1 MRPTLRPSEVA
12 PYRCGSLLGRAS
24 EPCPLKGPSVL
35 AYVESGH
42 VALPPRGSKRL
53 GPHYSAGRLAEAQE
67 SWSTGGE
74 ARPRKTGVGG
84 VKQRVD
90 VGGRPTRFG
99 HFEDSA
105 VR

>member
-1 MRPTLRPSEVA
+1 MPYTVVLSGQTSVRRISALHAKHFISAPWPPVADTLIKPTLRPSEVA

-53 GPHYSAGRLAEAQE
+53 GPHYSAGRL
-67 SWSTGGE
+67 
-74 ARPRKTGVGG
+74 RPSG
-84 VKQRVD
+84 
-90 VGGRPTRFG
+90 P
-99 HFEDSA
+99 
-105 VR
+105 